1 MLKLAKIALTVPPE
15 IKDLA
20 SDFFLGLEAEAVSE
34 DDVKGNFIV
43 SALFP
48 IDADLDPI
56 IQKLTNYMDFLKNN
70 LKDFDID
77 EIHVEHIDRSSWEIW
92 RNELKRVRA
101 STSILITPPWDL
113 SSCGINEHLIVI
125 NPSMAFG
132 TGHHETTKLCIEY
145 IEELTNNNSF
155 NSILDVGCGSAILSI
170 AAVKLGVK
178 NAVCFDIDPVAVK
191 EAGEN
196 IERNNV
202 GNEINHFCG
211 LIQAVRG
218 LYELIAANI
227 SVEAILLM
235 KNELKS
241 RLAQGGYLILS
252 GIPVM
257 RIEELKDGVINAGFT
272 LFNEKTD
279 GEWAAAVFKKI

>member
-1 MLKLAKIALTVPPE
+1 M
-15 IKDLA
+15 
-20 SDFFLGLEAEAVSE
+20 
-34 DDVKGNFIV
+34 
-43 SALFP
+43 
-48 IDADLDPI
+48 
-56 IQKLTNYMDFLKNN
+56 
-70 LKDFDID
+70 
-77 EIHVEHIDRSSWEIW
+77 
-92 RNELKRVRA
+92 
-101 STSILITPPWDL
+101 
-113 SSCGINEHLIVI
+113 C
-125 NPSMAFG
+125 
-132 TGHHETTKLCIEY
+132 
-145 IEELTNNNSF
+145 NNNSF